1 MSRRMLIFDVKS
13 SEKSFFTEDSDYFRE
28 YDIDFFHEPL
38 NEQTLN
44 NISDDDKEKTEIIS
58 VFVSSD
64 ITKKVLEDF
73 KNLKVIAS
81 RSTGIDH
88 IDVEECNRRGIK
100 VFNVKNYGETTVVQ
114 FTFGLIL
121 ALVRKIVPG
130 ANDVKKLQ
138 ISNDKYTGRDLG
150 SMTIGIIGTGA
161 IGCGM
166 CKIAHAFSMKI
177 LAYDFEKNEEMI
189 DKYNVN
195 YVELKEL
202 LNKSDIITL
211 HIPYTEKNYHFISQ
225 NEFEMMKPNAYLIN
239 TARGE
244 LIDIKALYEA
254 IVNKKLKGVALD
266 VTECENISFY
276 TEDFAKTISKTTTN
290 CMESALLIQKITEL
304 DNVIVTPHIAYDT
317 AEAVASILES
327 TFKNINEYFLFN

>member
-1 MSRRMLIFDVKS
+1 MLIFDVKS

-138 ISNDKYTGRDLG
+138 ISNFKRL
-150 SMTIGIIGTGA
+150 
-161 IGCGM
+161 
-166 CKIAHAFSMKI
+166 
-177 LAYDFEKNEEMI
+177 
-189 DKYNVN
+189 
-195 YVELKEL
+195 
-202 LNKSDIITL
+202 
-211 HIPYTEKNYHFISQ
+211 
-225 NEFEMMKPNAYLIN
+225 PN
-239 TARGE
+239 
-244 LIDIKALYEA
+244 
-254 IVNKKLKGVALD
+254 
-266 VTECENISFY
+266 
-276 TEDFAKTISKTTTN
+276 
-290 CMESALLIQKITEL
+290 
-304 DNVIVTPHIAYDT
+304 
-317 AEAVASILES
+317 
-327 TFKNINEYFLFN
+327 